1 MKVQESSGYTFEGS
15 ITPDLI
21 LSKIWLASELLKLN
35 QEFSTVY
42 ILGSWYG
49 NMAYIL
55 NKMNVPIQKIIN
67 VDINEDWLKF
77 GRDLLNYAGYTN
89 VESMNKDANALNYR
103 QLNSN
108 SIVINTSETDIPG
121 KNWFRNIPPGTL
133 VAIQSRDMA
142 DNQRYTNVEQ
152 FNKAYPMSKTL
163 YLNVLNLTDPETDYQ
178 RFMKI
183 GIK

>member
-1 MKVQESSGYTFEGS
+1 MKVQESSGYTFAGS
-15 ITPDLI
+15 ITPDLMI
-21 LSKIWLASELLKLN
+21 SKIWLASELQKLN
-35 QEFSTVY
+35 KEFSTVY

-67 VDINEDWLKF
+67 VDVNKNWLEF
-77 GRDLLNYAGYTN
+77 GQNLLNHAGYTN
-89 VESMNKDANALNYR
+89 VEGMHKDANTLDYR
-103 QLNSN
+103 QLDKNSV
-108 SIVINTSETDIPG
+108 IINTSETDIPG
-121 KNWFRNIPPGTL
+121 KDWYGNIPKGTL

-142 DNQRYTNVEQ
+142 DNQRYNNIEQ
-152 FNKAYPMSKTL
+152 FNNAYSMSKTL
-163 YLNVLNLTDPETDYQ
+163 YLDVINLTDPETDYQ